1 MSGVMSVSTELES
14 GMNRYIISLL
24 SANRVGIMAAVTTAM
39 DELGANL
46 HEASIANIQNFFSI
60 VIAADFP
67 DQRDPTLIQE
77 HIEGICN
84 AFNVD
89 VCVKDPNVDIP
100 SILSP
105 EECDRF
111 LLAISGNN
119 RAGILRMISSQL
131 GQDGV
136 DILDLSATSSED
148 NQTFEMMIKI
158 AVPTNL
164 DILDLQNTVEN
175 ICSNLDV
182 SVDFIG
188 KSDSAIISSQSQT
201 RMFKL

>member
-1 MSGVMSVSTELES
+1 MK
-14 GMNRYIISLL
+14 RYIISLL

-46 HEASIANIQNFFSI
+46 HEASIAVIQNFFSI

-67 DQRDPTLIQE
+67 EQRDPTLIQE

-89 VCVKDPNVDIP
+89 VSVKDPDVEVP

-105 EECDRF
+105 GESIKYLVSITGE
-111 LLAISGNN
+111 NH
-119 RAGILRMISSQL
+119 AGILRKISSQL
-131 GQDGV
+131 GQDGI

-148 NQTFEMMIKI
+148 GQTFDMMIKI
-158 AVPTNL
+158 AVPKSL
-164 DILDLQNTVEN
+164 DVLEMQSVMELV
-175 ICSNLDV
+175 CSNLGV
-182 SVDFIG
+182 SVDFISE
-188 KSDSAIISSQSQT
+188 SDSTIISSQSQT

>member
-1 MSGVMSVSTELES
+1 
-14 GMNRYIISLL
+14 
-24 SANRVGIMAAVTTAM
+24 MAAVTTAM

-46 HEASIANIQNFFSI
+46 HEASIAVIQNFFSI

-67 DQRDPTLIQE
+67 EQRDPTLIQE

-89 VCVKDPNVDIP
+89 VSVKDPDVDVP

-105 EECDRF
+105 GESVKY
-111 LLAISGNN
+111 LIAISGENH
-119 RAGILRMISSQL
+119 AGILRKISSQL

-148 NQTFEMMIKI
+148 GQTFEMMIKI
-158 AVPTNL
+158 AVPKTL
-164 DILDLQNTVEN
+164 DVLEMQSVMEL
-175 ICSNLDV
+175 ICSNLGV
-182 SVDFIG
+182 SVDFISE
-188 KSDSAIISSQSQT
+188 SDSAIIGSQSQT

>member
-1 MSGVMSVSTELES
+1 MSTELES

-188 KSDSAIISSQSQT
+188 ESDSAIISSQSQT

>member
-67 DQRDPTLIQE
+67 DQRDPTLLQE

-188 KSDSAIISSQSQT
+188 ESDSAIISSQSQT

>member
-1 MSGVMSVSTELES
+1 MK
-14 GMNRYIISLL
+14 RYIISLL

-46 HEASIANIQNFFSI
+46 HEASIAMIQNFFSI

-67 DQRDPTLIQE
+67 EQRDPTLIQE

-84 AFNVD
+84 AFHVD
-89 VCVKDPNVDIP
+89 VCVKDPDVEIP
-100 SILSP
+100 TILSP
-105 EECDRF
+105 RECDKY
-111 LLAISGNN
+111 LLAISGSN
-119 RAGILRMISSQL
+119 RSGILRIISSQL

-148 NQTFEMMIKI
+148 GQTFEMMIKI
-158 AVPTNL
+158 AVPKSL
-164 DILDLQNTVEN
+164 DIMNLQIALEN
-175 ICSNLDV
+175 ICSNLNI
-182 SVDFIG
+182 SVDFISE
-188 KSDSAIISSQSQT
+188 SDSAIISSQSQT

>member
-188 KSDSAIISSQSQT
+188 ESDSAIISSQSQT

>member
-1 MSGVMSVSTELES
+1 MSTELES
-14 GMNRYIISLL
+14 DMNRYIISLL
-24 SANRVGIMAAVTTAM
+24 AANRVGIMAAVTTAM

-89 VCVKDPNVDIP
+89 VCVKDSNVDIP

-158 AVPTNL
+158 AVPANL
-164 DILDLQNTVEN
+164 DILDLQNVLEN

-188 KSDSAIISSQSQT
+188 ESDSAIISSQSQT

>member
-1 MSGVMSVSTELES
+1 VAELES

-46 HEASIANIQNFFSI
+46 QEASIAVIQDFFSI

-67 DQRDPTLIQE
+67 EQRDPTLIQE

-89 VCVKDPNVDIP
+89 VCVKDPLVEVP

-105 EECDRF
+105 GKFDRY
-111 LLAISGNN
+111 LLAIAGNN
-119 RAGILRMISSQL
+119 RAGILRKISSQL

-148 NQTFEMMIKI
+148 GQSFEMMIKI
-158 AVPTNL
+158 AVPKTL
-164 DILDLQNTVEN
+164 EIMDLQTALEN
-175 ICSNLDV
+175 ICSHLNIT
-182 SVDFIG
+182 VDFISE
-188 KSDSAIISSQSQT
+188 SDSAIISSQSQT

>member
-1 MSGVMSVSTELES
+1 
-14 GMNRYIISLL
+14 MNRYIISLMA
-24 SANRVGIMAAVTTAM
+24 ANRVGIMAAVTTAM

-46 HEASIANIQNFFSI
+46 QEASIAVIQNFFSI

-84 AFNVD
+84 AFNVN
-89 VCVKDPNVDIP
+89 VCVKDPSVDVP
-100 SILSP
+100 TILPP
-105 EECDRF
+105 EECDRY
-111 LLAISGNN
+111 LIAISGAN
-119 RAGILRMISSQL
+119 RSGILRMVSSQL

-136 DILDLSATSSED
+136 DILDLSATSSDD

-158 AVPTNL
+158 AVPKDL
-164 DILDLQNTVEN
+164 DIENLQSMLEN
-175 ICSNLDV
+175 CCSNFEV
-182 SVDFIG
+182 NVDFI
-188 KSDSAIISSQSQT
+188 SETDSTIISSQSQT

>member
-1 MSGVMSVSTELES
+1 MK
-14 GMNRYIISLL
+14 RYIISLL
-24 SANRVGIMAAVTTAM
+24 SANRVGIMAAVTTAL

-46 HEASIANIQNFFSI
+46 HEASIAVIQNFFNI

-67 DQRDPTLIQE
+67 EERDPTLIQE

-89 VCVKDPNVDIP
+89 VSIKDPDVDVP
-100 SILSP
+100 SMLPP
-105 EECDRF
+105 EDCIKY
-111 LLAISGNN
+111 LLAIAGTNHP
-119 RAGILRMISSQL
+119 GILRRISSQL

-136 DILDLSATSSED
+136 DIMDLSATSSPD
-148 NQTFEMMIKI
+148 GQSFEMMIKV
-158 AVPTNL
+158 AVPKTL
-164 DILDLQNTVEN
+164 DILELQTVMET

-182 SVDFIG
+182 SVDFISE
-188 KSDSAIISSQSQT
+188 SDSAIISSQSQT

>member
-1 MSGVMSVSTELES
+1 MK
-14 GMNRYIISLL
+14 RYIISLL

-46 HEASIANIQNFFSI
+46 HEASIAVIQNFFSI

-67 DQRDPTLIQE
+67 EQRDPTLIQE

-89 VCVKDPNVDIP
+89 VSVKDPEVEVP
-100 SILSP
+100 SIMSP
-105 EECDRF
+105 GESVKY
-111 LLAISGNN
+111 LIAISGENH
-119 RAGILRMISSQL
+119 AGILRKISSQL

-148 NQTFEMMIKI
+148 GQTFEMMIKI
-158 AVPTNL
+158 AVPKAL
-164 DILDLQNTVEN
+164 DVLEMQSVMEL
-175 ICSNLDV
+175 ICSNLGV
-182 SVDFIG
+182 SVDFISE
-188 KSDSAIISSQSQT
+188 SDSAIISSQSQT

>member
-1 MSGVMSVSTELES
+1 MSGVRSVSTELES
-14 GMNRYIISLL
+14 DMNRYIISLL
-24 SANRVGIMAAVTTAM
+24 AANRVGIMAAVTTAM

-89 VCVKDPNVDIP
+89 VCVKDSNVDIP

-158 AVPTNL
+158 AVPANL
-164 DILDLQNTVEN
+164 DILDLQNVLEN

-188 KSDSAIISSQSQT
+188 ESDSAIISSQSQT

>member
-1 MSGVMSVSTELES
+1 MK
-14 GMNRYIISLL
+14 RYIISLL
-24 SANRVGIMAAVTTAM
+24 AANRVGIMAAVTTAM

-46 HEASIANIQNFFSI
+46 HEASIAVIQNFFSI

-67 DQRDPTLIQE
+67 EQRDPTLIQE

-89 VCVKDPNVDIP
+89 VCVKDPDVDVP
-100 SILSP
+100 TILSP
-105 EECDRF
+105 EECEKF
-111 LLAISGNN
+111 LLTISGKN
-119 RAGILRMISSQL
+119 RSGILRMISSQL

-148 NQTFEMMIKI
+148 GQSFEMMIKI
-158 AVPTNL
+158 AVPK
-164 DILDLQNTVEN
+164 ILDLMDLQIALEN
-175 ICSNLDV
+175 LCSSLNI
-182 SVDFIG
+182 SVDFISE
-188 KSDSAIISSQSQT
+188 SDSAIISSQSQT

>member
-1 MSGVMSVSTELES
+1 MK
-14 GMNRYIISLL
+14 RYIISLL
-24 SANRVGIMAAVTTAM
+24 AANRVGIMAAVTTAM

-46 HEASIANIQNFFSI
+46 HEASIAVIQDFFSI

-67 DQRDPTLIQE
+67 EQRDPTLIQE

-84 AFNVD
+84 AFSVD
-89 VCVKDPNVDIP
+89 VCVKDPDVDVP

-105 EECDRF
+105 EECDRY
-111 LLAISGNN
+111 LLAIAGNN
-119 RAGILRMISSQL
+119 RSGILRIISSQL

-148 NQTFEMMIKI
+148 GQSFEMMIKVAI
-158 AVPTNL
+158 PKEL
-164 DILDLQNTVEN
+164 DITDLQTTLEN
-175 ICSNLDV
+175 ICSDLDV
-182 SVDFIG
+182 SVDFISE
-188 KSDSAIISSQSQT
+188 SDSAIISSQSQT

>member
-1 MSGVMSVSTELES
+1 MSGEMSETSELES

-24 SANRVGIMAAVTTAM
+24 AANRVGIMAAVTTAM

-46 HEASIANIQNFFSI
+46 HEASIAVIQNFFSI

-67 DQRDPTLIQE
+67 DERDPTLIQE

-84 AFNVD
+84 AFNVE
-89 VCVKDPNVDIP
+89 VCVKNPNVEVP

-105 EECDRF
+105 RECDRY

-148 NQTFEMMIKI
+148 SQTFEMMIKI
-158 AVPTNL
+158 AVPKNL
-164 DILDLQNTVEN
+164 DILDLQMVMEN
-175 ICSNLDV
+175 LCSNLEIA
-182 SVDFIG
+182 VDFISE
-188 KSDSAIISSQSQT
+188 SDSAIIGSQSQT